1 MSYGNIITGQIK
13 NGEFDQNIV
22 VDGSPMMNVGFA
34 HWQAQGW
41 RIVQSV
47 DDPTAGYRVLTYA
60 PEEIDATY
68 CKLIVATEKNLAE
81 EPAEQ
86 EAAEAAALA
95 QRLVDFDI
103 TNKELFQIIMGIRN
117 ANIPEQYQVTIQEGK
132 DIAEGVLYG

>member
-68 CKLIVATEKNLAE
+68 CKLIVATEKTLAE
-81 EPAEQ
+81 ESAEQ

>member
-81 EPAEQ
+81 E
-86 EAAEAAALA
+86 AAEIAAAEEA
-95 QRLVDFDI
+95 VKEQRLIDVDV
-103 TNKELFQIIMGIRN
+103 TNKQILDIVLYIHN
-117 ANIPEQYQVTIQEGK
+117 LKVPAQYQVTK
-132 DIAEGVLYG
+132 DEVVPTIREYIFG